1 MIMFGQFNITNT
13 IFFPAFVFGTVL
25 PKAMSEPTVI
35 SMLKSYFTLA
45 LRNITRAASYTIVNV
60 SGLALGI
67 TCALLIFSMVT
78 YHLRF
83 DNFHNDGDR
92 VYRFVTEQHRDQ
104 VSYAGSV
111 PPAFGK
117 TFSNDYTYA
126 EKVARLCTAYDA
138 LISYEE
144 KNDLKKFTETA
155 SFADPEFFD
164 IFNFPLAS
172 GSHANALK
180 EPNTAVI
187 TQRLA
192 TKLFGTESPLDKTIR
207 LDNRV
212 EFKIT
217 GILQDIPD
225 NTDLRSEL
233 YFSYATISQYN
244 EWYGAEDSWGGIT
257 TDIQT
262 FGKLRKGVTPAEVEA
277 VMPAYVKKYRPTSK
291 NVHHYKLQPI
301 DDVHFNA
308 DYGGVMD
315 KRSLI
320 VLSVIGFFLIVTA
333 CLNFINMATAHA
345 VTRSKEVGVRKT
357 LGSARAQLF
366 WQFALETS
374 VIVCLATVIA
384 LAVAYSLLPFVNELF
399 NTRVQFN
406 LFSDVYLLLFIPSL
420 VMIVTFLSCAY
431 PGLVLSGFRP
441 VQALKGKLTGTNN
454 FNLRRSL
461 ITAQFTISQVLL
473 IGLIVVIYQ
482 MNFFRNT
489 DMGFN
494 RDAIVMIP
502 VGSHDEKMKTVKNQF
517 SQIPKVENVSM
528 CFSSPSSQ
536 SRWSTSMYFDNR
548 EEQENFSVSF
558 RAADEAYLETFD
570 IKLVAGRNLVPSDT
584 VREFLVNETLVSKL
598 ELSVD
603 DILGKPIR
611 INGEWTGPV
620 VGVVKDFHD
629 LSLHS
634 TINPVI
640 LSTNLEN
647 FHTYAVKIN
656 MNDSKE
662 TLAALEKTWSESYP
676 ELIYNY
682 DFLDNLTAEFYQT
695 EETMLRLIEVFSFI
709 ALFIG
714 CMGLYGMASFMA
726 LQKTKEIGIRKVLGG
741 SVTHILWI
749 FGQEFSKLIL
759 LAFLLAAP
767 LGWLLMSKWLE
778 NYAYHVDMNAWI
790 FVVEIAI
797 IIAVVLITVG
807 YKALRAAV
815 MNPVKALRT
824 E

>member
-1 MIMFGQFNITNT
+1 
-13 IFFPAFVFGTVL
+13 
-25 PKAMSEPTVI
+25 
-35 SMLKSYFTLA
+35 MLKSYLTLA
-45 LRNITRAASYTIVNV
+45 IRNITRAASYTIVNV

-83 DNFHNDGDR
+83 DNFHNNTDR
-92 VYRFVTEQHRDQ
+92 IYRFVTEQHRDQ

-117 TFSNDYTYA
+117 TFSNDYTFA
-126 EKVARLCTAYDA
+126 EKVARVCTAYDA
-138 LISYEE
+138 LISFEAD
-144 KNDLKKFTETA
+144 NDLKKFTETA
-155 SFADPEFFD
+155 SFADPEFFE
-164 IFNFPLAS
+164 IFNFPLVA
-172 GSHANALK
+172 GSHPKVLK
-180 EPNTAVI
+180 EPNTAII

-192 TKLFGTESPLDKTIR
+192 TKFFGNESPLDKAIR
-207 LDNRV
+207 LDNRID
-212 EFKIT
+212 FKIT
-217 GILQDIPD
+217 GVLQDIPD
-225 NTDLRSEL
+225 NTDLRSEIYL
-233 YFSYATISQYN
+233 SYSTIGQFN
-244 EWYGAEDSWGGIT
+244 EWYAAEDSWGGIT

-262 FGKLRKGVTPAEVEA
+262 FGKLREGITPAEVEA
-277 VMPAYVKKYRPTSK
+277 VLPAYVKKYRPQSK
-291 NVHHYKLQPI
+291 NVHHYKLQPLN
-301 DDVHFNA
+301 DVHFNA
-308 DYGGVMD
+308 NYGGVMD

-320 VLSVIGFFLIVTA
+320 VLSVIGAFLIVTA
-333 CLNFINMATAHA
+333 CLNFINLATAHA

-366 WQFALETS
+366 WQFAFETS

-406 LFSDVYLLLFIPSL
+406 LFTDIYLLLFIPAL
-420 VMIVTFLSCAY
+420 VIVVTLLSCAY
-431 PGLVLSGFRP
+431 PGVVLSGFRP
-441 VQALKGKLTGTNN
+441 VQALKGKLTGTGT

-473 IGLIVVIYQ
+473 IGLIVVVYQ
-482 MNFFRNT
+482 MNYFRNT

-494 RDAIVMIP
+494 HEAIVMIP
-502 VGSHDEKMKTVKNQF
+502 LGSPDEKMKTLKTQLT
-517 SQIPKVENVSM
+517 QIPNVESVTA

-536 SRWSTSMYFDNR
+536 SRWSTSLTFDNR
-548 EEQENFSVSF
+548 SEQENFSVSF
-558 RAADEAYLETFD
+558 RAADEDYLSTFA
-570 IKLVAGRNLVPSDT
+570 IQLVAGRNLMPSDT
-584 VREFLVNETLVSKL
+584 VREFLVNETLLSKL
-598 ELSVD
+598 NLSAD
-603 DILGKPIR
+603 EILGKPMR
-611 INGEWTGPV
+611 INGDWTGPV

-629 LSLHS
+629 QSLHS
-634 TINPVI
+634 TINPVM
-640 LSTNLEN
+640 LATNLEN
-647 FHTYAVKIN
+647 YHNYAVKMN
-656 MNDSKE
+656 MAGSKQ
-662 TLAALEKTWSESYP
+662 TLAALEKAWTEMYP

-741 SVTHILWI
+741 SVMHILWI

-759 LAFLLAAP
+759 LAFFLAAP
-767 LGWLLMSKWLE
+767 VGWLLMSQWLQ
-778 NYAYHVDMNAWI
+778 NYAYHVDMTVWI
-790 FVVEIAI
+790 FVAEIAI
-797 IIAVVLITVG
+797 IVAVVLLTVG
-807 YKALRAAV
+807 YKALSAAV